1 MFDLLTTDKG
11 FGQQIK
17 EDSLDVFSFYEASRY
32 SSTLITLSDSS
43 KEPRFS
49 CNAILNKQK
58 DAYTTIK
65 DFCSAMNSVP
75 FYSVGSLKIS
85 QDRPTDASYI
95 FNLSNVS
102 EAGFVYN
109 STAQKTKFTQ
119 CTVSYFDNEVQ
130 DLQVEN
136 VFLKDL
142 HTNLANVENAFGL
155 VVKNLKTFGCTSR
168 TQAIRA
174 AKWFLLTQFL

>member
-1 MFDLLTTDKG
+1 MVLRLL
-11 FGQQIK
+11 
-17 EDSLDVFSFYEASRY
+17 
-32 SSTLITLSDSS
+32 
-43 KEPRFS
+43 
-49 CNAILNKQK
+49 
-58 DAYTTIK
+58 
-65 DFCSAMNSVP
+65 
-75 FYSVGSLKIS
+75 
-85 QDRPTDASYI
+85 
-95 FNLSNVS
+95 LSNVS

-136 VFLKDL
+136 VSLKDL
-142 HTNLANVENAFGL
+142 HTNLTNVENAFGL

-174 AKWFLLTQFL
+174 AKWFLLTQFLEGETVSFSITVESGVILRPGQVVAIQDPLK